1 MFLILESKVGESIL
15 AIFFV
20 VFSLKKGQEMDGRH
34 ANYRDRTKEQ
44 KMHALLNETGRG
56 KQEVFLRRW

>member
-1 MFLILESKVGESIL
+1 MLQEENVKKCQMFLIFESKVGESIL

-34 ANYRDRTKEQ
+34 ANFRDRTKE
-44 KMHALLNETGRG
+44 KKCMHY
-56 KQEVFLRRW
+56 